1 MLCKIYLTSEIMR
14 CILYLT
20 LEVVVIKNETMKTLR
35 LSKKYSQLE
44 LAKIVGVSRQ
54 TIVSVEN
61 GDYNPTLDL
70 CIKICKAL
78 EVTLNDLFWREEN

>member
-1 MLCKIYLTSEIMR
+1 M

-78 EVTLNDLFWREEN
+78 DVTLNDLFWREEN

>member
-1 MLCKIYLTSEIMR
+1 
-14 CILYLT
+14 
-20 LEVVVIKNETMKTLR
+20 MKTLR

-44 LAKIVGVSRQ
+44 LSKIVGVSRQ

-78 EVTLNDLFWREEN
+78 DVTLNDLFWREEN

>member
-1 MLCKIYLTSEIMR
+1 MM